1 MTITLV
7 TDSNTWQYWQ
17 EEWNNRGK
25 EVNPK
30 HKASP
35 DWSPGIDVIFLFLCL
50 VRVVVRGEV
59 YVRLKLVNCALGQ
72 NWLSE
77 IFVHFQKI
85 NSENWFGSTDR
96 LMVWFSKNK
105 QTSSNYHNIYHLG
118 KVFFKKSRIL
128 VFLGFWFSF
137 VSFLSFYRNGWFD
150 SDNFLTLFIHI
161 F

>member
-17 EEWNNRGK
+17 EEWNRGK

-59 YVRLKLVNCALGQ
+59 YVHLKLVNCALGQ

-105 QTSSNYHNIYHLG
+105 QTSNNYRALNDHSTAAY
-118 KVFFKKSRIL
+118 VEWTR
-128 VFLGFWFSF
+128 
-137 VSFLSFYRNGWFD
+137 
-150 SDNFLTLFIHI
+150 LTNTSHAHVEWTRFNDKNTGMSSARRRKEEMCMSS
-161 F
+161 